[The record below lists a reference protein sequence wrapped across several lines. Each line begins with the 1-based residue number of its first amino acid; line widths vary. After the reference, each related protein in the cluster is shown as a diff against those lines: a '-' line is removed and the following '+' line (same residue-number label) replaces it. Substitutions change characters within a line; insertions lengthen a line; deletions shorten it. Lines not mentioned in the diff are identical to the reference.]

1 MVREALRESERASAS
16 AAEKQTEKKT
26 AAPEN
31 NVVGADD
38 EKDPLPDAK
47 QNRTPPLEAV
57 EGYEVEI
64 DPTRWSERV
73 DASVRRE
80 TADVD
85 AASVAEA
92 RDEDE
97 NGEKRSSSGSG
108 PIGEPSAAQPN
119 PLSSRRGV
127 RDAAAAGP
135 PPERAGETE
144 PKESGREVVEPQVMT
159 RRMLREL
166 AMRRG
171 VSYAELLARAEAE
184 GLELPEE

>member
-1 MVREALRESERASAS
+1 
-16 AAEKQTEKKT
+16 
-26 AAPEN
+26 
-31 NVVGADD
+31 
-38 EKDPLPDAK
+38 
-47 QNRTPPLEAV
+47 
-57 EGYEVEI
+57 
-64 DPTRWSERV
+64 
-73 DASVRRE
+73 
-80 TADVD
+80 
-85 AASVAEA
+85 
-92 RDEDE
+92 
-97 NGEKRSSSGSG
+97 
-108 PIGEPSAAQPN
+108 
-119 PLSSRRGV
+119 LSSRRGV

>member
-1 MVREALRESERASAS
+1 
-16 AAEKQTEKKT
+16 
-26 AAPEN
+26 
-31 NVVGADD
+31 
-38 EKDPLPDAK
+38 
-47 QNRTPPLEAV
+47 
-57 EGYEVEI
+57 
-64 DPTRWSERV
+64 V